1 MGGEDKAREMMR
13 TNGGAFSPHQIEALE
28 KAIDKSQYPDVLFM
42 HQDAHGNRRQVLWT
56 FFTGRLKTPS
66 MFLPTIIVA
75 VSLWFCMHVKNAN
88 LNENSRFFFKDSLFL
103 NRFRLTN
110 LRIMKSTIILNVD
123 VSTEKKVAA
132 RRQGTCLN
140 VHVRACWKGAAAYV
154 CAGFLNRLISKN
166 VSD

>member
-110 LRIMKSTIILNVD
+110 LRIMKSTIILQCWCQYR
-123 VSTEKKVAA
+123 EKGCCPAA
-132 RRQGTCLN
+132 GHVPQCARARVLKRCSCLCLC
-140 VHVRACWKGAAAYV
+140 R
-154 CAGFLNRLISKN
+154 ISKQ
-166 VSD
+166 VDF